1 MRLCFKCKCVIPN
14 ERIDVL
20 PDTQTCV
27 QCSGVE
33 KYVGAMIFDHKTA
46 GRLEYVN
53 PIDATILKR
62 WRGEESPSVY
72 GGEDVKVSPTS
83 GFTPKKL
90 LNLAA

>member
-1 MRLCFKCKCVIPN
+1 MHNTSQYIPIHPIHARRFAN
-14 ERIDVL
+14 DGTDLYGLAERAVH
-20 PDTQTCV
+20 V
-27 QCSGVE
+27 
-33 KYVGAMIFDHKTA
+33 
-46 GRLEYVN
+46 
-53 PIDATILKR
+53 LKR